1 MLLREAIIVPAKYA
15 RRKRAIS
22 RKTLI
27 NAVTAGIAAL
37 TGIIAAALHSLAAL
51 IAGGTVAVA
60 GAVVGVIANA
70 PTGAPRNQVVVSH
83 SQGDLRWARW
93 IAQSLNAAGYFAI
106 LQTFDIYPASDEQL
120 RSRAR
125 NTLADACCLLFLVTD
140 RMLDADKAAE
150 TSRWTAALA
159 AVDGSRKVT
168 ALVLADAGH
177 PEGADQR
184 LEQVPIAHL
193 NGPTTWSVIF
203 QAVRARSVDFDSA
216 RANRFTGLITQ
227 FPGDGPEAANLPEVN
242 PNFTGRKREL
252 AGLHHRLVETTG
264 PVDRRTVALTAM
276 SGMGKTQ
283 IAAAFVHEFKAE
295 FDVVWWIN
303 AQRSSTLYSD
313 LEALAHRLDITE
325 RPDQQEMLRLLWER
339 LREHEGHWLLVYDS
353 AADPTKLRG
362 LVPFDGDGSVL
373 ITSQNADWSQSVTHS
388 IELEPMTEQ
397 DALELLRHRTGSP
410 DPADLTAIARRLGYL
425 PLALEQAASYMR
437 ESACSASHYLSQLE
451 VRIDDL
457 LERGAPL
464 YYDQVAK
471 TTFLM
476 ARERAA
482 ELEPLSGVLLEL
494 LSLLAADAIPRDL
507 FEAPQQNP
515 YLPAALAGAI
525 TQGLRYDAAIRAV
538 RTYSLINVNVNV
550 NHFAMHRL
558 VQELIR
564 RSLPPTRLHERAES
578 VLSLLANAFPDD
590 PDDVSTWDRCA
601 ELLSHATSVL
611 DVPGIDSATAARLA
625 RRVGEYLRV
634 RGVFGAAHG
643 RLSFAL
649 NIQSD
654 TAEPDLPEL
663 AATLLAIAR
672 TRFRQA
678 RLAAAQM
685 AAEEALSLHE
695 QVFGPDSERVA
706 VVLDELCQIQ
716 LELSDLHSARTA
728 AERSL
733 QIRQLGHADDA
744 RLGRSH
750 EYLGLVLW
758 RQGDWPG
765 AYEQHT
771 RALALISILGPEHGS
786 VGRTHTHLGLVLR
799 DTAGDDE
806 SRLLQAEREFAL
818 AEHIM
823 VTFFGPDHPDT
834 ASAGVHHADI
844 LRRRAQLKAQ
854 RGNHDEANRLRAIAA
869 EDMARIMAGRAMTG
883 LHPGRA
889 CGLVRHAHLL
899 NNLGEPVTARA
910 KATEALAIYIH
921 HYGRDHPYVAETL
934 TRLSA
939 IEYAL
944 RDTEEAI
951 RNMEEARRIYVHA
964 YGPNHPYVAQ
974 ADACLAN
981 PTEEGFDY

>member
-1 MLLREAIIVPAKYA
+1 MPTKNA
-15 RRKRAIS
+15 RRKRPGRPLS

-27 NAVTAGIAAL
+27 TAGAAGVGALIA
-37 TGIIAAALHSLAAL
+37 IIAAALHSLGAL
-51 IAGGTVAVA
+51 IVGGVVAA
-60 GAVVGVIANA
+60 TAAAVGVIVNA
-70 PTGAPRNQVVVSH
+70 PSGAPRNQVVVSH
-83 SQGDLRWARW
+83 SQDDLRWARW

-106 LQTFDIYPASDEQL
+106 LQTFDIYPATDEQL
-120 RSRAR
+120 RNRAR
-125 NTLADACCLLFLVTD
+125 TALADACCLLFLITD
-140 RMLDADKAAE
+140 RMGNADKVVE
-150 TSRWTAALA
+150 TNRWTAVLA
-159 AVDGSRKVT
+159 SADGSRNVT
-168 ALVLADAGH
+168 ALVLADAGY
-177 PEGADQR
+177 PEGADRR
-184 LEQVPIAHL
+184 LDQVPIAHL
-193 NGPTTWSVIF
+193 NGSTTWSVIY
-203 QAVRARSVDFDSA
+203 QAVRARSIDFDSA
-216 RANRFTGLITQ
+216 RADRFTRLITQ

-242 PNFTGRKREL
+242 PNFTGRKGEL
-252 AGLHHRLVETTG
+252 ADLHRRLVETTG
-264 PVDRRTVALTAM
+264 QVDQRTVALTAM

-303 AQRSSTLYSD
+303 AQRSSALYGD
-313 LEALAHRLDITE
+313 LEALAHRLEITE
-325 RPDQQEMLRLLWER
+325 RPDQQEMLRLLWEK
-339 LREHEGHWLLVYDS
+339 LRELEGRWLLVYDS

-388 IELEPMTEQ
+388 IELQPMTEP
-397 DALELLRHRTGSP
+397 DALELLLHRTGSP
-410 DPADLTAIARRLGYL
+410 DRADLTAIARRLGYL

-437 ESACSASHYLSQLE
+437 ETACSASHYLGQLE
-451 VRIDDL
+451 TRIDDL

-464 YYDQVAK
+464 YYDQVAR

-476 ARERAA
+476 AREQAA

-507 FEAPQQNP
+507 FETPQQNP
-515 YLPAALAGAI
+515 YLPAALAEGI
-525 TQGLRYDAAIRAV
+525 TQGLPYDAAIRAA
-538 RTYSLINVNVNV
+538 RTYSLITVNVAQ
-550 NHFAMHRL
+550 FAMHRL

-564 RSLPPTRLHERAES
+564 RSLPPARLHERAEG

-611 DVPGIDSATAARLA
+611 DVPGIDSTAAARLA

-678 RLAAAQM
+678 RLDAAKM
-685 AAEEALSLHE
+685 AAKDALSLHE
-695 QVFGPDSERVA
+695 QVFGQDSERVA

-716 LELSDLHSARTA
+716 LELSDLPGARTA

-744 RLGRSH
+744 RLARSH

-771 RALALISILGPEHGS
+771 RALTLISIMGPEHGS

-799 DTAGDDE
+799 DTAGNDE

-823 VTFFGPDHPDT
+823 VSFFGSDHPDT

-854 RGNHDEANRLRAIAA
+854 RGNHDEAIRLRTIAA
-869 EDMARIMAGRAMTG
+869 EDMDRIMAGRAMTG
-883 LHPGRA
+883 RHPGRA

-899 NNLGEPVTARA
+899 NNLGEAVAART
-910 KATEALAIYIH
+910 KATEALAIYIQ
-921 HYGRDHPYVAETL
+921 HYGRNHPYVAETL

-951 RNMEEARRIYVHA
+951 RNMEEARRIYLHA
-964 YGPNHPYVAQ
+964 YGPDHPYVAQ
-974 ADACLAN
+974 ADAYLAD
-981 PTEEGFDY
+981 PDEEGFG